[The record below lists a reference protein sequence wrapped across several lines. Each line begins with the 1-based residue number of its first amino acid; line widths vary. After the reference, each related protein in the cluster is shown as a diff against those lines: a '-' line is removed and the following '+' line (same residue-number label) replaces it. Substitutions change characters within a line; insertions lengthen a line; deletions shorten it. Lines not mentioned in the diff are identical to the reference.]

1 MRSSILTP
9 AALTVAPTGKAAAA
23 VLTAAAILDPDQ
35 EVVAAGNPDPA
46 RSSDAFGLASFT
58 LDTRTNEIADF
69 ELIVAGIIP
78 NELFDIGANGP
89 VHIHAGAAGENGGII
104 VPFAD
109 RQAITTLPLDDGG
122 FRLDVEPFTVAA
134 SVAQTIATGNAYVN
148 VHTRDFN
155 PGEIR
160 GQIHVSPL
168 AGALVMFAPAS
179 AGLYAW
185 QRRRARASVR
195 AA

>member
-1 MRSSILTP
+1 MIRSLILTLAVLTIAP
-9 AALTVAPTGKAAAA
+9 AGQAAAA
-23 VLTAAAILDPDQ
+23 VLTAAASLDPDQ

-69 ELIVAGIIP
+69 ELLVAGIAP
-78 NELFDIGANGP
+78 GDLFDIGANGP

-109 RQAITTLPLDDGG
+109 REAITMLPLADGG
-122 FRLDVEPFTVAA
+122 FRL
-134 SVAQTIATGNAYVN
+134 SVAPFSVEAAVVETIATGEAYFN

-155 PGEIR
+155 AGEIR
-160 GQIHVSPL
+160 GQIHVTPL
-168 AGALVMFAPAS
+168 PGALVMFAPAL
-179 AGLYAW
+179 AGLYA
-185 QRRRARASVR
+185 
-195 AA
+195 